1 MQATAPSAVL
11 GCRQAAAAG
20 TVAAA
25 CCAAGADAR
34 WMWWTL
40 ASMRAG
46 AHAAYAR
53 RPAHTSC
60 SYSAGDRLPQ
70 PSWHWLSTWLTAMRS
85 SAGCVHSA
93 QQGQGGRGRMTS
105 QGGLGRWRTAPA
117 GAVRQ
122 AGLACCMVHAS
133 QHACHGQLQQG
144 WAQPCQCSPQAAFA
158 ALHNLAGP
166 QALQGNALCSACRP
180 GAPKP
185 QHRPK
190 PPT

>member
-85 SAGCVHSA
+85 SAGCAHSA
-93 QQGQGGRGRMTS
+93 QRGAGRQGAHNESGWLLTLWCTPQA
-105 QGGLGRWRTAPA
+105 GL
-117 GAVRQ
+117 VRQ

-133 QHACHGQLQQG
+133 QHACHGQPLQG
-144 WAQPCQCSPQAAFA
+144 WATASPAQPTSGACCFA
-158 ALHNLAGP
+158 
-166 QALQGNALCSACRP
+166 
-180 GAPKP
+180 
-185 QHRPK
+185 
-190 PPT
+190 